1 MSAEA
6 KRSLE
11 ACENGV
17 NQMIAISKANQEKV
31 DYYNN
36 TEIPEFNRKQEEWKI
51 RGNDRRRDQ
60 DNWRKRY
67 EDEKNKL
74 SGEEEV
80 KSCGGIWTN
89 EGCSGGWR
97 KIEDRH
103 CGALNAQRQSVCRR
117 NDDEVERI
125 ARERVG
131 PRPGDFN
138 EMEPQRPSPPEQN
151 NSNINIS
158 CCANITQI
166 IASQVNDSTINQAN
180 DCMSNLRQGYDNAVV
195 KEQEEGKRKEEE
207 ETKRKEEEE
216 ERKRKEEERKSLMKK
231 LGVGGFIILCS
242 CALLFIVI
250 SLSFGFSSGG
260 EETDMEYASSTY
272 STPTYVSVP
281 TSIPTSVPTSVPP
294 PPYSE
299 TSNENSGFF
308 GGLF

>member
-17 NQMIAISKANQEKV
+17 NQMIAISKSNQEKV
-31 DYYNN
+31 NYHNDTLISEY
-36 TEIPEFNRKQEEWKI
+36 NRKWDDWK
-51 RGNDRRRDQ
+51 NRRDQ
-60 DNWRKRY
+60 RGREQQDWDRRYNEERNARRGDKEGRSGACGSVPGCPGGFREVSSWYNWGNASC
-67 EDEKNKL
+67 NK
-74 SGEEEV
+74 E
-80 KSCGGIWTN
+80 C
-89 EGCSGGWR
+89 
-97 KIEDRH
+97 
-103 CGALNAQRQSVCRR
+103 QR
-117 NDDEVERI
+117 NDDDADRI
-125 ARERVG
+125 AREKNG
-131 PRPGDFN
+131 NKPGDFN
-138 EMEPQRPSPPEQN
+138 ETEPQRPSPPEQN

-195 KEQEEGKRKEEE
+195 KEQEETKRKEEE
-207 ETKRKEEEE
+207 EKKRKEEE
-216 ERKRKEEERKSLMKK
+216 ERKRKEEEERKSLTKK

-281 TSIPTSVPTSVPP
+281 TSVPTSVSP